1 MATLAPALLTFN
13 GGEWSDRLLGRL
25 DLARYQQAGLLC
37 QNFLPLVQGPLTRRP
52 GTAHV
57 APVRGNT
64 ATVRLIP
71 FVFSADQT
79 YVIEATALKFRFYRG
94 GASRGPVVESAKS
107 ISAITKANPAVVT
120 SSGHGFQ
127 NGDEVLVSGVAGM
140 TEVNNRRFKVA
151 GRTSNTFNLTD
162 LDGNNVDSTGY
173 TTYSGSGSA
182 SRIYELTT
190 TYDADDLASLSFDQ
204 SADVIYIGCPGFK
217 PRKLT
222 RLGDTNWTLAD
233 VTFTDGPYLP
243 ENSTTT
249 YPTINP
255 DGGSAGSS
263 VTITF
268 TSTTGINDGAGFTS
282 ADVGRF
288 IRCLRREVA
297 PPDASESHWSW
308 FQITSVSSS
317 TVVVATA
324 KSRVGYEFGSL
335 GLRRRWRIGSWSDT
349 LGWPSKVVLFQGR
362 AWWAS
367 SATYPLTLWASE
379 SDQFE
384 SFAPS
389 ALLTLGAAAEPT
401 ASNAFFLTLAGG
413 QRNIIRWLLPSTN
426 LLVGSGGDERSI
438 RGGDLSEIVS
448 FDNAA
453 ARVAS
458 NVGCHDA
465 LPARVDSAA
474 LFLSRDQRKLYELS
488 YRVEIDNYAPSDLS
502 LAAEHIGQESQIEEI
517 TFQRQ
522 PWSILWARRSDGLLV
537 GFTYDRNNADQ
548 PVLAWHRH
556 PLGGTA
562 AKVLAMTCIP
572 GDGQDELWLVVE
584 RTINNVTRRQVEYLT
599 YEPVRGATY
608 ATDHVY
614 LDASLTYDGSAATTI
629 GGLEHLA
636 GETVQVLADGAV
648 HDDVTVSSIG
658 RITLDRAASVVHVGY
673 NYTSRFETM
682 PLEIG
687 NPAGAAI
694 GRPKTLHAVTLLLVD
709 TVGGEA
715 GPSVERLEAIR
726 PRNMGDLIGT
736 ASPLRTHR
744 FRVRWRGGWDDPV
757 SLVVQ
762 QALPLP
768 LTLAA
773 AVPHYQVSEA

>member
-1 MATLAPALLTFN
+1 MATLAPALLTFS

-25 DLARYQQAGLLC
+25 DLARYQQAGRLC
-37 QNFLPLVQGPLTRRP
+37 QNFVPLVQGPLTRRP
-52 GTAHV
+52 GMRHV
-57 APVRGNT
+57 APVRSNT
-64 ATVRLIP
+64 ADVRFIP

-79 YVIEATALKFRFYRG
+79 YVIEAAALKFRFYRG
-94 GASRGPVVESAKS
+94 GASRGPVVETSKS
-107 ISAITKANPAVVT
+107 ITNITKANPAVVT
-120 SSGHGFQ
+120 ASAHGFQ
-127 NGDEVLVSGVAGM
+127 NGDEVIISGVAGM
-140 TEVNNRRFKVA
+140 TEVNGRRFKVA
-151 GRTSNTFNLTD
+151 GRTTNTFNLTD
-162 LDGNNVDSTGY
+162 LDGGNVNSTGY

-182 SRIYELTT
+182 SRVYELTT
-190 TYDADDLASLSFDQ
+190 TYDADDLPLLSFDQ
-204 SADVIYIGCPGFK
+204 SADVIYLGCPGKK

-222 RLGDTNWTLAD
+222 RLGDTSWTLAD

-255 DGGSAGSS
+255 DGGAAGSS

-268 TSTTGINDGAGFTS
+268 TSTTGINGDAGFTS
-282 ADVGRF
+282 DDIGRF
-288 IRCLRREVA
+288 IRCLRRETA

-308 FQITSVSSS
+308 FRITGVTSS
-317 TVVVATA
+317 TVVTATA

-335 GLRRRWRIGSWSDT
+335 GLRRRWRLGSWSDT

-438 RGGDLSEIVS
+438 RGGDLSEIVA

-458 NVGCHDA
+458 NVGCHDTQ
-465 LPARVDSAA
+465 PARVDSAA
-474 LFLSRDQRKLYELS
+474 LFVSRDQRRLYELS
-488 YRVEIDNYAPSDLS
+488 YRVEIDNYAPSDLM
-502 LAAEHIGQESQIEEI
+502 LAAEHVGQESQIEEI
-517 TFQRQ
+517 AFQRQ
-522 PWSILWARRSDGLLV
+522 PWSVLWGRRADGLLV

-562 AKVLAMTCIP
+562 AKVLAMTSIP

-584 RTINNVTRRQVEYLT
+584 RTVNNVTRRHVEVMT
-599 YEPVRGATY
+599 YEAPRGATT
-608 ATDHVY
+608 AEDHVY
-614 LDASLTYDGSAATTI
+614 LDASLTYDGSPATVI
-629 GGLEHLA
+629 SGLEHLA

-648 HDDVTVSSIG
+648 HDDVVVSSIG
-658 RITLDRAASVVHVGY
+658 WITLNSAASVVHAGY
-673 NYTSRFETM
+673 GYTSRFESM
-682 PLEIG
+682 PLELG

-694 GRPKTLHAVTLLLVD
+694 GRPKVLHALTLLLVE

-715 GPSVERLEAIR
+715 GPSSGNLEAIR
-726 PRNMGDLIGT
+726 PRNVADTIGR

-744 FRVRWRGGWDDPV
+744 HRVRWPGGWDDPV
-757 SLVVQ
+757 SLVIQ

-768 LTLAA
+768 MTLAA

>member
-1 MATLAPALLTFN
+1 MATQAPAIITFS
-13 GGEWSDRLLGRL
+13 GGEWSDRLLGRI
-25 DLARYQQAGLLC
+25 DLARYQQAGTLC
-37 QNFLPLVQGPLTRRP
+37 QNFIPLVQGPLTRRP
-52 GTAHV
+52 ATRHV
-57 APVRGNT
+57 APVKGNT

-79 YVIEATALKFRFYRG
+79 YIIEATALKFRFYRNR
-94 GASRGPVVESAKS
+94 APVVESSKS
-107 ISAITKANPAVVT
+107 ISGITRANPAVVT
-120 SSGHGFQ
+120 SAGHGFS
-127 NGDEVLVSGVAGM
+127 NGDEVLIDDVTGM

-151 GRTSNTFNLTD
+151 GRTTNTFQLTD
-162 LDGNNVDSTGY
+162 QDGNNVDSSSY
-173 TTYSGSGSA
+173 TAYSA
-182 SRIYELTT
+182 SGTASRVYTLTT
-190 TYDADDLASLSFDQ
+190 TWDTDDLASLSWDQ
-204 SADVIYIGCPGFK
+204 SADVLYIACPGFK

-222 RLGDTNWTLAD
+222 RTGDTSWTLAD

-255 DGGSAGSS
+255 DGGGAGAS

-268 TSTTGINDGAGFTS
+268 TSTVGINDDAGFTS
-282 ADVGRF
+282 ADVGRH
-288 IRCLRREVA
+288 IRCLRRELA
-297 PPDASESHWSW
+297 SGTSESHWSW

-317 TVVVATA
+317 AVVVATA
-324 KSRVGYEFGSL
+324 KSAVGYEFGSL
-335 GLRRRWRIGSWSDT
+335 SLRRRWRISYWSDS
-349 LGWPSKVVLFQGR
+349 LGWPEKVALFQGR

-367 SATYPLTLWASE
+367 SEAYPLTLWASE
-379 SDQFE
+379 SDSFE
-384 SFAPS
+384 SFAP
-389 ALLTLGAAAEPT
+389 TPRIVIGAAAEPT
-401 ASNAFFLTLAGG
+401 ASNGFFLTLAGG
-413 QRNIIRWLLPSTN
+413 QRNIIRWMLPSTN
-426 LLVGSGGDERSI
+426 LLIGSGGDERTI
-438 RGGDLSEIVS
+438 RGGDLSEAIS
-448 FDNAA
+448 FDNAST
-453 ARVAS
+453 RTAS
-458 NVGCHDA
+458 NIGVHDT

-474 LFLSRDQRKLYELS
+474 LFISKDQRKLYELAYS
-488 YRVEIDNYAPSDLS
+488 VEVDNYAPADMS
-502 LAAEHIGQESQIEEI
+502 LAAEHIGQESKFEELAW
-517 TFQRQ
+517 QRQ
-522 PWSILWARRSDGLLV
+522 PWSVLWVRRADGVLI
-537 GFTYDRNNADQ
+537 GFTYDRQNADQ
-548 PVLAWHRH
+548 PILAWHRH
-556 PLGGTA
+556 PLGGTN
-562 AKVLAMTCIP
+562 AKVLAMASIP

-584 RTINNVTRRQVEYLT
+584 RTIDGTTRRHVEYLT
-599 YEPVRGATY
+599 YEAARGAAD

-614 LDASLTYDGSAATTI
+614 LDASLTYDGSPATTI

-648 HDDVTVSSIG
+648 HDDVEVSSIG
-658 RITLDRAASVVHVGY
+658 RITLSRAASVVHVGY

-744 FRVRWRGGWDDPV
+744 FRVRWRGGWADPV